1 MTTIN
6 EEKILI
12 DVLIESTR
20 AYEKNAMTED
30 LYNALETAMGSLP
43 IAVVVS
49 CCQIAAGVLA
59 EQKKNG

>member
-12 DVLIESTR
+12 DILIESTR
-20 AYEKNAMTED
+20 AYENNAMTDE
-30 LYNALETAMGSLP
+30 LYDALEVAMSPLP
-43 IAVVVS
+43 IAVVIS